1 MNNDN
6 NVGFRWG
13 KNPIKKNPGDQ
24 PSRDLGI
31 GSHRCGWSWMV
42 QLVAN
47 DWIHGGDIYTWL
59 VVWNMN
65 FIFPYIGNNHPNWL
79 SYFSEGLKPPT
90 RYSWDMLG
98 WFEHQFVLAWVW
110 RPMISTMLMSTMF
123 TVDWRPMMWW
133 KIWVSWSICS
143 EFYCGVWCSQAP
155 NPSHSSTVWGVILR
169 WFTTLILTNPPWY
182 TSTITIYI
190 ITI

>member
-65 FIFPYIGNNHPNWL
+65 FIFPYIGNNHPN
-79 SYFSEGLKPPT
+79 
-90 RYSWDMLG
+90 
-98 WFEHQFVLAWVW
+98 
-110 RPMISTMLMSTMF
+110 
-123 TVDWRPMMWW
+123 
-133 KIWVSWSICS
+133 
-143 EFYCGVWCSQAP
+143 
-155 NPSHSSTVWGVILR
+155 
-169 WFTTLILTNPPWY
+169 
-182 TSTITIYI
+182 
-190 ITI
+190 